1 MNTITV
7 DTSINAPI
15 EKIWAYWN
23 EPEHIVV
30 WNTGSPDWHTPR
42 ATNDLVVGGKFNV
55 RMEAKDGSE
64 GFDFVGTYT
73 EIVAHERIA
82 YEIEDGR
89 KVVVTFQA
97 TDGGVRVTEV
107 FETEDINSEELQRQG
122 WQGILDNFKAHV
134 ENA

>member
-73 EIVAHERIA
+73 EIVEHERIA

-97 TDGGVRVTEV
+97 TDGEVRVTEV